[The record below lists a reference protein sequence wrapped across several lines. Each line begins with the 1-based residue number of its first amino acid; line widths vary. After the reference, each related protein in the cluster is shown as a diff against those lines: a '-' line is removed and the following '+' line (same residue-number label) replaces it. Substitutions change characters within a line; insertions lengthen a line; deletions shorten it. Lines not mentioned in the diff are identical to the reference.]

1 MMKTIPTASPISPGT
16 INTIHDLQNE
26 ARRLQDALKVQEAEL
41 RIHLKRLPREAMRA
55 GVGNVVPSIIN
66 SKVAGIALTAGTALL
81 GNYFLPKAAVSTAG
95 ILGGTLKKA
104 GMATLGQMAVK
115 WLFRKKKK

>member
-1 MMKTIPTASPISPGT
+1 MKTIPTASPVSSGA
-16 INTIHDLQNE
+16 INTIEDLQHE
-26 ARRLQDALKVQEAEL
+26 ARRLQAALKTQEAEL